1 MELLDDIPK
10 RIECFRGVK
19 VLRPKW
25 WGMKNILEAG
35 GWITSSYSLTDR
47 L

>member
-1 MELLDDIPK
+1 MKDDLS
-10 RIECFRGVK
+10 GVK

-35 GWITSSYSLTDR
+35 GWITLIDNRLIQLISKAFYS
-47 L
+47 